1 MVALDLPH
9 QRSHLVPLQQP
20 FPVAQAGMPG
30 MPGTTN
36 FYTNITPGMV
46 TLSEAYLQ
54 PLIANNEV
62 QLRVEAEGV
71 VIRMADRPFQ
81 AGVNVARPPAGDI

>member
-1 MVALDLPH
+1 MYEDEH
-9 QRSHLVPLQQP
+9 E
-20 FPVAQAGMPG
+20 FPW
-30 MPGTTN
+30 
-36 FYTNITPGMV
+36 
-46 TLSEAYLQ
+46 LQ

-81 AGVNVARPPAGDI
+81 AGANVAHPPVGDI